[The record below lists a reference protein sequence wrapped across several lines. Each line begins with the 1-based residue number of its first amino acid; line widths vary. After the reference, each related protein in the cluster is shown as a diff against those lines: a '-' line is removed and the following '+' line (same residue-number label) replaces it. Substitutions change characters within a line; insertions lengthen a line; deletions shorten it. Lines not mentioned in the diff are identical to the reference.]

1 MGIRI
6 LIPCKTPSAGKTRLS
21 SFFTVDERTAL
32 CCSLLAQTVALATGI
47 APTTVVTSDVAAADI
62 SRRHNIFSEP
72 PRADLNTALSAAYST
87 FSPNDAVLVRPI
99 DQPLLTPATI
109 LQVRADEDLMT
120 IVPDQIQGGTNLM
133 FLS

>member
-47 APTTVVTSDVAAADI
+47 APTTVVTSDVAAIPVASATVCA
-62 SRRHNIFSEP
+62 SREQHR
-72 PRADLNTALSAAYST
+72 
-87 FSPNDAVLVRPI
+87 PNDAVLVRPI

>member
-1 MGIRI
+1 M
-6 LIPCKTPSAGKTRLS
+6 
-21 SFFTVDERTAL
+21 DERTAL

-120 IVPDQIQGGTNLM
+120 IVPDQILGGTNLM